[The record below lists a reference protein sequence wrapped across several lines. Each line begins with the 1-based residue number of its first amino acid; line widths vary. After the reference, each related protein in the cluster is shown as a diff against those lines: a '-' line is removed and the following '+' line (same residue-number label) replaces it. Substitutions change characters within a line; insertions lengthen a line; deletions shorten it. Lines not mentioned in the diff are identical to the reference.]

1 MFDRRALI
9 DAIILVGVII
19 VASPAYTQEKSI
31 VVASTTSMEDS
42 GLFEYLLP
50 IFKQKTGITVKVLA
64 QGTGQALDTARRGDA
79 DVVFVHAKSAEEQ
92 FLAEGEGVKRFPVM
106 YNDFVLIGP
115 KDDPAGIKGMK
126 DVAKAFQIIREK
138 QACFVSRGDHSGTH
152 VAELNLWKA
161 ADADIEKDR
170 GPWYKSIGQGMGAT
184 LNSAIASNCY
194 VLSDRGT
201 WMHFKNKGDLQILVD
216 GDRRMFNQ
224 YVVMLV
230 NPAKHP
236 DVKKE
241 LGQQFIDWLISPDG
255 QKTIANYKIEGE
267 QSFYVTNTS
276 PLLFDETVLIDL
288 LALLLS
294 VGTVSIIW
302 YVAKKIFPDEV
313 KDFQFFLS
321 FIVAVIPF
329 VMIIYF
335 GLAVI
340 NYDAM
345 AARSGW
351 PLVLPL
357 DSPLSLPVV
366 GLAAFYVGQTMW
378 LWWDWRKL
386 RKPR

>member
-9 DAIILVGVII
+9 AAITLGIFTVVP
-19 VASPAYTQEKSI
+19 PAYAQEKSI
-31 VVASTTSMEDS
+31 VVASTTSAQDS

-64 QGTGQALDTARRGDA
+64 QGTGRSLDAARRGDA
-79 DVVFVHAKSAEEQ
+79 DVVFVHDKSAEEK

-126 DVAKAFQIIREK
+126 DVAKAFQIVKEK
-138 QACFVSRGDHSGTH
+138 QACFVSRGDQSGTH

-170 GPWYKSIGQGMGAT
+170 GPWYKSIGQSMGAA
-184 LNSAIASNCY
+184 LNFANVNNCY

-276 PLLFDETVLIDL
+276 PFLFGEIVLIDL
-288 LALLLS
+288 LAL
-294 VGTVSIIW
+294 VVAITTVSILW
-302 YVAKKIFPDEV
+302 YVVKKAFADDV
-313 KDFQFFLS
+313 KDLQFLLT
-321 FIVAVIPF
+321 FIVAVVPF
-329 VMIIYF
+329 LIIIYF

-340 NYDAM
+340 NYDAI
-345 AARSGW
+345 AGLSGW

-357 DSPLSLPVV
+357 DSLLSPLIV
-366 GLAAFYVGQTMW
+366 GALAFYIGQTMW

-386 RKPR
+386 RIPR